1 MYLQKVPV
9 LASSDVADLCPVTLF
24 FSSSVTVLQHPRP
37 PGSLSDTP
45 GSVSCWAFACT
56 VPFVWKAIP
65 TNAYVAGFIHSF
77 HGWLYS
83 DLCSSATTRDAFP
96 STPSKIGPP
105 SYHSLLSPLCFF
117 ISLINTATGPAF
129 GSLFTLGPGFH
140 GCVLNM
146 QKYSGRNI
154 VVTQSMV
161 MDQSTER
168 KYMHMDKRL
177 NRNLVEM
184 IICVRK
190 KGNYIFSL
198 HLSVVL

>member
-1 MYLQKVPV
+1 M
-9 LASSDVADLCPVTLF
+9 
-24 FSSSVTVLQHPRP
+24 
-37 PGSLSDTP
+37 
-45 GSVSCWAFACT
+45 
-56 VPFVWKAIP
+56 
-65 TNAYVAGFIHSF
+65 
-77 HGWLYS
+77 
-83 DLCSSATTRDAFP
+83 
-96 STPSKIGPP
+96 
-105 SYHSLLSPLCFF
+105 
-117 ISLINTATGPAF
+117 SLINTETGPAF

-146 QKYSGRNI
+146 QKYRGRNI

-161 MDQSTER
+161 VDQSTER

-177 NRNLVEM
+177 NSNLVEM